1 MEGLA
6 GTAAAEMVVTPGVVL
21 RINDSNH
28 EDHSLSSEGRDGH
41 G

>member
-21 RINDSNH
+21 RINDSN
-28 EDHSLSSEGRDGH
+28 DRKTVL
-41 G
+41 